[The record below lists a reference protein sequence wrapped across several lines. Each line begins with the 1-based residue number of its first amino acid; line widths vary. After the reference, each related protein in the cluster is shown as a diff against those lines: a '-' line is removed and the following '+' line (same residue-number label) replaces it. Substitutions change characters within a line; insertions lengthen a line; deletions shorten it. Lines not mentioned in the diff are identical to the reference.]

1 MFETDVFDVK
11 FILGL
16 YGELYRKYL
25 LFYYSLLVRDLWQ
38 ISNLDNSANRWVLH
52 RLKLKIWK
60 LRALIDNQRI
70 YYVPDIRVIYTS
82 LFITTMTSRKKV
94 PVSSFGHVTIYAWPW
109 CICPPTFAQIAL
121 SNSELFT
128 FSEIQDGNG
137 RRLGLREMSI
147 TPNWI
152 ELFAQNLVGRCI
164 TAMRR

>member
-109 CICPPTFAQIAL
+109 CICPPNFAQIAL
-121 SNSELFT
+121 SNSELLT
-128 FSEIQDGNG
+128 FSEIQDG
-137 RRLGLREMSI
+137 RRHHLGFSSRVHLEHSVMLIVWCLSSI
-147 TPNWI
+147 
-152 ELFAQNLVGRCI
+152 
-164 TAMRR
+164 